1 MKKRTTGK
9 IHNLH
14 EKICLQDFLASS
26 PTDEEA
32 ALRKRLIGKTPI
44 QAGKLI
50 AEDFVLKFGNI
61 GERTGWDIR
70 LSLIGD
76 ESYFDWGELD
86 KRVQNAHRI
95 LTQYRHS
102 HPAAYLDRL
111 RHILFSLPN
120 KLRREDLPMY
130 DTEKAK
136 IKKEDKKIFNGEYT
150 EPEDAARNFGICNL
164 CWRSVPRPPR
174 GNKILYCHQHTY
186 GEKPSRQP
194 EHRRR
199 AKIKIGD
206 PSKGRPSIDERV
218 RALKAEILPLI
229 RKKGLKGEDRN
240 LYYAKL
246 CLQPDGPLRML
257 AQFLR
262 QKGITEP
269 DCEAIG
275 RALEDDGNIPYE
287 HLSELNKRAWQF
299 FFAEEI
305 KKHFHLYC
313 KKLFLAE
320 AWLEGDA
327 GRRANRQ
334 ETR

>member
-1 MKKRTTGK
+1 MKKRTTGE

-14 EKICLQDFLASS
+14 EKICMEDFLASS

-32 ALRKRLIGKTPI
+32 ALRKRLIGKTSI
-44 QAGKLI
+44 QAVEVI
-50 AEDFVLKFGNI
+50 TEDFVSKFGNI
-61 GERTGWDIR
+61 GERVGWNLR

-76 ESYFDWGELD
+76 ESYFEWGELD

-102 HPAAYLDRL
+102 DPAAYLDRL

-120 KLRREDLPMY
+120 QLRREDLPMY
-130 DTEKAK
+130 DPEKART
-136 IKKEDKKIFNGEYT
+136 KKEDKKIFNREYT
-150 EPEDAARNFGICNL
+150 EPEDAAQNFGTCHL

-174 GNKILYCHQHTY
+174 GNKILYCHHHTY
-186 GEKPSRQP
+186 SEKPSRQP

-206 PSKGRPSIDERV
+206 PNKGRPSIDERV
-218 RALKAEILPLI
+218 KMLKAEIHMPLM
-229 RKKGLKGEDRN
+229 RN
-240 LYYAKL
+240 KSLSATERNTYYAKL
-246 CLQPDGPLRML
+246 CLQPDGPLPTL

-275 RALEDDGNIPYE
+275 RALEDDTNIPCE
-287 HLSELNKRAWQF
+287 RLSELNRKAWQF
-299 FFAEEI
+299 FFAVEM
-305 KKHFHLYC
+305 KRHFYLYWR
-313 KKLFLAE
+313 KLFQAE
-320 AWLEGDA
+320 AWLRGDKE
-327 GRRANRQ
+327 RRK
-334 ETR
+334 